1 MWGRTMLK
9 LFGLVLIPYALLCVF
24 VYARQR
30 SLIYYPTPASGS
42 GVGEAVLFPV
52 AGAVLQ
58 LWVVRRPGSS
68 AAIYFGGNAESV
80 ADSAEAFA
88 RAVPDRTWVFVNYRG
103 YGGSTGK
110 PSEKALVADALAV
123 WDWARA
129 EHSETAVVGRSLGS
143 GVAVPP
149 PPAPPL
155 LPPPPPPPL

>member
-42 GVGEAVLFPV
+42 GVGEAVPFPV

-68 AAIYFGGNAESV
+68 AAIYFGGNAESG

-88 RAVPDRTWVFVNYRG
+88 RPAPDRALGVVNYSG
-103 YGGSTGK
+103 AGGSTGK
-110 PSEKALVADALAV
+110 PHEKRPLAD
-123 WDWARA
+123 
-129 EHSETAVVGRSLGS
+129 
-143 GVAVPP
+143 
-149 PPAPPL
+149 
-155 LPPPPPPPL
+155 

>member
-1 MWGRTMLK
+1 MLK
-9 LFGLVLIPYALLCVF
+9 LLGLVVIPYALLCVF

-30 SLIYYPTPASGS
+30 SLIYYPTPARASA
-42 GVGEAVLFPV
+42 VGEAVRFPV
-52 AGAVLQ
+52 SGAVLQ
-58 LWVVRRPGSS
+58 LWVVRRPGPS

-123 WDWARA
+123 WGWAEA
-129 EHSETAVVGRSLGS
+129 EHSQTAVLGRRLGS
-143 GVAVPP
+143 GVAV
-149 PPAPPL
+149 A
-155 LPPPPPPPL
+155 LP